1 MENLFDFEVKLNI
14 FENKRKKSIISLK
27 ENLRN

>member
-1 MENLFDFEVKLNI
+1 MGNLFDFEVKLNI
-14 FENKRKKSIISLK
+14 FENKRKKSIILLK